1 MRINEMDGGCL
12 RRRAGGRIETS
23 AATVFWSASL
33 ELPERG
39 EEAVGGMI
47 DEEDE
52 FLTRDAF
59 GDLLGMGTGS

>member
-1 MRINEMDGGCL
+1 MVGSLVACVSPH
-12 RRRAGGRIETS
+12 AGGERIETS
-23 AATVFWSASL
+23 AAIVSWSASL
-33 ELPERG
+33 KLPESG

>member
-1 MRINEMDGGCL
+1 
-12 RRRAGGRIETS
+12 
-23 AATVFWSASL
+23 
-33 ELPERG
+33 
-39 EEAVGGMI
+39 MI